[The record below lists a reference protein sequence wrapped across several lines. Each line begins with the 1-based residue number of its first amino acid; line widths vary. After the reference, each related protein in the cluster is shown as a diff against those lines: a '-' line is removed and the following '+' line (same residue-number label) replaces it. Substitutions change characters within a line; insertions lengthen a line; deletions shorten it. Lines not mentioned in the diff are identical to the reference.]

1 MGELAR
7 LPNLGAA
14 LEEQLAA
21 VGITTAQ
28 QLQELGAREAW
39 LRIQTVDV
47 SACLNR
53 LTALEGA
60 VRGVRK
66 TALPADVKEELKAF
80 YNAHKL

>member
-1 MGELAR
+1 MGELAK
-7 LPNLGAA
+7 LPNIGAA

-21 VGITTAQ
+21 VGITTAG
-28 QLQELGAREAW
+28 QLRELGARTAW
-39 LRIQTVDV
+39 LRIQTVDA
-47 SACLNR
+47 SACLHR

-66 TALPADVKEELKAF
+66 TALPADVKEDLKAF

>member
-7 LPNLGAA
+7 LPNLGPA
-14 LEEQLAA
+14 LEAQLAA
-21 VGITTAQ
+21 VGVTTAR
-28 QLQELGAREAW
+28 QLRELGAREAW
-39 LRIQTVDV
+39 LRIQQVDA
-47 SACLNR
+47 SACINR

-66 TALPADVKEELKAF
+66 AALPADVKEELKAF